1 MGINWNKIYGKTKV
15 KKTVEKWN
23 KKKKKEEYSMKLS
36 MNVSLIWLV
45 IFIACKNSLVIFCMT
60 ISLYMSNEMDPAVEV
75 GFCS

>member
-1 MGINWNKIYGKTKV
+1 MEKQKW
-15 KKTVEKWN
+15 KKQWKNET
-23 KKKKKEEYSMKLS
+23 KKKKEEYSMKLS